1 MILNDRQ
8 YKITTKTVRDLT
20 EALATEL
27 DDKETAEWL
36 HSAHVD
42 AIQSQIDELKSE
54 IKEYELLK
62 SGCKAVSTI
71 SDLQNLPL
79 SMIQAR
85 IAQGMTQADLAGRIG
100 LNEQQI
106 QRYESSGYK
115 GASLSRLIE
124 ITKVLGIIFQESWS
138 TGSESEGDMI
148 LVWQNFN
155 ALDWKKFPLKEMIRR
170 KWIELSETVNSVSA
184 IQNFFMQSIGQQYA
198 TALHRKKYHGKHKP
212 DEYSLLAWQARI
224 IYKAKQELEKGNV
237 TEFAKQDNWLSE
249 LRSLTLQEESLM
261 EVKDLLLKHGIIL
274 IIEEH
279 LPGTYLDGATIK
291 LESGHTVVAL
301 TLRYDRL
308 DHFWFVLFH
317 ELAHVY
323 LHLDSLIGM
332 DYFDEAE
339 DGVEDSIEKEADKYA
354 LDSLISENDWKTC
367 VSRFMPSEA
376 SVKSD
381 ATRLGIHPSIVAGRI
396 RKEKNN
402 YTLLNNLL
410 GLNTVRKQFGV

>member
-1 MILNDRQ
+1 MILNERQ

-20 EALATEL
+20 QALASEL
-27 DDKETAEWL
+27 DDKQSPEWL
-36 HSAHVD
+36 HKAHVD

-62 SGCKAVSTI
+62 SGRKAVFII

-85 IAQGMTQADLAGRIG
+85 ITQGMTQADLARRIG
-100 LNEQQI
+100 LKEQQI

-124 ITKVLGIIFQESWS
+124 ITKVLGIKFQESWS
-138 TGSESEGDMI
+138 TASESEGDMI

-155 ALDWKKFPLKEMIRR
+155 ELDWKEFPLKEMVRR
-170 KWIELSETVNSVSA
+170 KWIEFSETVNPVSA
-184 IQNFFMQSIGQQYA
+184 VQNFFMQSMGHNA
-198 TALHRKKYHGKHKP
+198 TSLHRKKFHGKHKP
-212 DEYSLLAWQARI
+212 NEYSLLAWQARI
-224 IYKAKQELEKGNV
+224 IHKAKQELEKGNV
-237 TEFAKQDNWLSE
+237 SDFTKQDNWVSE
-249 LRSLTLQEESLM
+249 LRSLTLQEDSLM
-261 EVKDLLLKHGIIL
+261 KVKELLFEHGIFL

-279 LPGTYLDGATIK
+279 LPGTYLDGAAMK
-291 LESGHTVVAL
+291 LESGHPVVAL

-339 DGVEDSIEKEADKYA
+339 DGAEDSIEKEADKYA

-381 ATRLGIHPSIVAGRI
+381 ASRLGVHPSIVAGRI

-402 YTLLNNLL
+402 YTLINNLL
-410 GLNTVRKQFGV
+410 GLNTVRKQFGF